1 MNYNYPLYAPYWKV
15 DLFHKAWYNTLSS
28 LFQMINVK
36 DHEDG
41 SFTIE
46 WDENDPAE
54 SILNDWTKEDF
65 IQFFQYAAKRDFDL
79 SKDAEESREE
89 SGETSNIS
97 EATEK
102 DYQDFWEGDDIS
114 EQDFDE
120 KYDNYIQSTNE
131 DTFWEVPPLIEGDEL
146 SED

>member
-1 MNYNYPLYAPYWKV
+1 MANYKYPLYAPYWKV

-54 SILNDWTKEDF
+54 SIFNDWTKEDF
-65 IQFFQYAAKRDFDL
+65 INFFRYCAERENAK
-79 SKDAEESREE
+79 E
-89 SGETSNIS
+89 SGEKS
-97 EATEK
+97 EE
-102 DYQDFWEGDDIS
+102 DYYNSESEGK
-114 EQDFDE
+114 E
-120 KYDNYIQSTNE
+120 KYYTNQDPYIQAINKE
-131 DTFWEVPPLIEGDEL
+131 TFTIEGDEL

>member
-1 MNYNYPLYAPYWKV
+1 MANYKYPLYAPYWKV
-15 DLFHKAWYNTLSS
+15 DLFHKTWYNTLSS

-65 IQFFQYAAKRDFDL
+65 INFFRYCAEREN
-79 SKDAEESREE
+79 SKE
-89 SGETSNIS
+89 SGEES
-97 EATEK
+97 
-102 DYQDFWEGDDIS
+102 EGDYYNS
-114 EQDFDE
+114 ESEGKE
-120 KYDNYIQSTNE
+120 KYYTNQDPYIQAINQE
-131 DTFWEVPPLIEGDEL
+131 TFGIEGDEL

>member
-1 MNYNYPLYAPYWKV
+1 MNYKYPLYAPYWKV

-54 SILNDWTKEDF
+54 SIFNDWTKEDF
-65 IQFFQYAAKRDFDL
+65 INFFRYCVERENAK
-79 SKDAEESREE
+79 E
-89 SGETSNIS
+89 SGEES
-97 EATEK
+97 EE
-102 DYQDFWEGDDIS
+102 DYYNSESEGK
-114 EQDFDE
+114 E
-120 KYDNYIQSTNE
+120 KYYTNQDPYIKAINE
-131 DTFWEVPPLIEGDEL
+131 ETFGIEGDEL
-146 SED
+146 TED